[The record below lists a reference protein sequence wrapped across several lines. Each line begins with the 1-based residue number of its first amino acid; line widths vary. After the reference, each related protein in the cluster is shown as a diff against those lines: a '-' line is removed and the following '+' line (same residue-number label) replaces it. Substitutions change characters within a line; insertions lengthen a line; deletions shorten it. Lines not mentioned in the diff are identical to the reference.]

1 MKQGKNIVGLVVM
14 GVTILFALFSYFYFN
29 NTVESKDKVEADNK
43 ILLAD
48 VTLLKE
54 YQANSDQTQADK
66 VKYEQE
72 MKDIIAQFP
81 KEVRPE
87 DLIMYAQSFEQSE
100 ELVVLDIDM
109 PVPSVVPVEF
119 AAGSDVASAVAAE
132 TAAEGTTNNGTVA
145 DQTYA
150 DEQGKQFVET
160 TDGTLVSKEN
170 LVENGQASTTYSL
183 FNASSKMKFE
193 SSYTAIKNII
203 KKINEDP
210 MRRSLDEVKIT
221 FDEEKGLL
229 VGELM
234 FNSYFLLGSDA
245 EYVPPVVNG
254 VGIGSKDIFRSAD
267 RVSIKRDIDPDAAVD
282 TEKAEETTED

>member
-109 PVPSVVPVEF
+109 PVPSVVPVDF
-119 AAGSDVASAVAAE
+119 GAGSDVASEVVAE
-132 TAAEGTTNNGTVA
+132 TAAEGTTNNGTVT

-150 DEQGKQFVET
+150 NEQGKEFVET
-160 TDGTLVSKEN
+160 TDGTLVSKDN
-170 LVENGQASTTYSL
+170 LVENGKASTTYSL

-210 MRRSLDEVKIT
+210 MRKSLDGVKIS

-282 TEKAEETTED
+282 AEQEEETTED

>member
-14 GVTILFALFSYFYFN
+14 GVTILFALFAYFAFN
-29 NTVESKDKVEADNK
+29 DMTANKDKVEADNK
-43 ILLAD
+43 VLRED
-48 VTLLKE
+48 VTVLKD
-54 YQANSDQTQADK
+54 YQAKSDQTQADK
-66 VKYEQE
+66 AKYEQE
-72 MKDIIAQFP
+72 MKDIIEQFP

-87 DLIMYAQSFEQSE
+87 DLIMYSQSFEQNE
-100 ELVVLDIDM
+100 ELVVVEIDM
-109 PVPSVVPVEF
+109 PVPSLVPVDFVPGSEV
-119 AAGSDVASAVAAE
+119 ASEVAGS
-132 TAAEGTTNNGTVA
+132 TAADGTTNNGTVT
-145 DQTYA
+145 DQTYS
-150 DEQGKQFVET
+150 DDDGKQFVET

-210 MRRSLDEVKIT
+210 MRRSLDGVKIT